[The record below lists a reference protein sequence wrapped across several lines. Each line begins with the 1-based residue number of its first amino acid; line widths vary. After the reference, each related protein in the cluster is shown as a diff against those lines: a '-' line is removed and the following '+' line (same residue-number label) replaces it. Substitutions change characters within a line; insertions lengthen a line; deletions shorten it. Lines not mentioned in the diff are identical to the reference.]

1 MTTDLEAEEIKQE
14 QPMTVDLAKG
24 VNDDCE
30 SDIKNC
36 RRCHIWWKEA
46 LVTHRS
52 VDRDGK

>member
-14 QPMTVDLAKG
+14 RPMTVDLAKG

-46 LVTHRS
+46 LVNHRS